1 MHDRHAVM
9 VEETETLATTA
20 KKRFRDIIL
29 GEDAI
34 KERFDLDAS
43 REARKERNTF
53 IETELELVNANPVKS
68 LEEWIEERKALHE
81 KIKRIEKEYEK
92 LKEDREKLIDQVSAH

>member
-1 MHDRHAVM
+1 MREMEKHNDRHAVM

-20 KKRFRDIIL
+20 RKRFRDIIL

-43 REARKERNTF
+43 REARKGRNSF
-53 IETELELVNANPVKS
+53 IETELELVNAD
-68 LEEWIEERKALHE
+68 LESRS
-81 KIKRIEKEYEK
+81 
-92 LKEDREKLIDQVSAH
+92 RE